1 MSHIQI
7 KDKRVSSDEFQYS
20 FSPELLNLLQSLV
33 KRRKWI
39 YLFVGVTVLTTVIF
53 CLFLPNRYTAKAV
66 ILPSGG
72 TADELGGLKQFA
84 GLAGDFSFGS
94 AGLNSEN
101 SSYLY
106 PEILR
111 SRLVSEAVIN
121 KVYQYPQGGKKRS
134 QNLFDYFKAK
144 KMDNA
149 VQALAQTTDFDLN
162 RRTGVITISATT
174 TNRYLSAAIANEY
187 INQLEKYNLATRKSK
202 AKENEKFISQRL
214 EEVKE
219 ELKQAEDNLENF
231 QLRNR
236 NFNTASSPEL
246 AMEMARLKR
255 EVEIK
260 SKVFLTLTQQ
270 YELARVEAKKDVP
283 IVQVLDYA
291 KAPEGKSGRNR
302 KFLILISF
310 LLSSFMGIA
319 IVLSLEAAKTK
330 IKPDDYQRALH
341 LGAEFKTDAI
351 KVYRPVK
358 RSLVWLKRIKEK
370 RELSKTLEE

>member
-1 MSHIQI
+1 MSDIQI

-53 CLFLPNRYTAKAV
+53 CLFLPNRYMAKAV

-72 TADELGGLKQFA
+72 TADKLGGLKQFA

-94 AGLNSEN
+94 AGFSSEN

-134 QNLFDYFKAK
+134 QNLFDYFKVK
-144 KMDNA
+144 KMDRA
-149 VQALAQTTDFDLN
+149 IQALTQMTDFDMN
-162 RRTGVITISATT
+162 RKTGVITISATT
-174 TNRYLSAAIANEY
+174 TNGYLSAAIANEY
-187 INQLEKYNLATRKSK
+187 INQLEKYNLGTRKSK
-202 AKENEKFISQRL
+202 AKQNEKFISQRL

-219 ELKQAEDNLENF
+219 ELKQAEDNLKTF
-231 QLRNR
+231 QLKNR

-246 AMEMARLKR
+246 ALELARLER
-255 EVEIK
+255 EAEIK

-302 KFLILISF
+302 EFLILISF
-310 LLSSFMGIA
+310 LLSSFIGIA

-351 KVYRPVK
+351 EVYRPVK

-370 RELSKTLEE
+370 RELSKTLEG